1 MSVRLAA
8 FISPG
13 KDLTSATDR
22 VRTAE
27 ELGYETVFNTQTT
40 GRDGLMVLAAYGA
53 ATSRIKLGTGVLP
66 AFPRHPIA
74 LAIEAA
80 TLDEMIGGRLVLG
93 VGPSHQLTMENW
105 YGIPM
110 DKPLT
115 RLREYV
121 DILRQVFTGDR
132 AEAHGEYYE
141 TTFGFIG
148 YSARRD
154 IPIMVS
160 ALAPNM
166 LRFAGEKTEG
176 TILWSCLPSYI
187 RETVAPTI
195 NAAAKEAGRSVDI
208 IAAVPTALTTNVEA
222 ARDAFRKDF
231 FVYMTLPFYRRAI
244 EHAGYGDELKAFD
257 EAMGSGDMAGA
268 RAAISDRLLDEF
280 AAIGDAGAIKAKLDE
295 YRDAGTTMPG
305 IGLFAAGEGYAG
317 AEATLEAAIG

>member
-1 MSVRLAA
+1 VRLAT

-13 KDLTSATDR
+13 KDIASAVER
-22 VRTAE
+22 VRKAE
-27 ELGYETVFNTQTT
+27 DLGYEVVFNTQTT

-66 AFPRHPIA
+66 AFPRHPVA

-110 DKPLT
+110 DKPLS

-121 DILRQVFTGDR
+121 DVLRQIFTGDR
-132 AEAHGEYYE
+132 AELQGEYYQ
-141 TTFGFIG
+141 TMFGFIG

-195 NAAAKEAGRSVDI
+195 NAAASQAGRTVDI
-208 IAAVPTALTTNVEA
+208 IAAVPAALTTNVEA

-244 EHAGYGDELKAFD
+244 ESAGYGDDLKAFD

-305 IGLFAAGEGYAG
+305 IGLFAAGDGYAG
-317 AEATLEAAIG
+317 PEATLAAAIG